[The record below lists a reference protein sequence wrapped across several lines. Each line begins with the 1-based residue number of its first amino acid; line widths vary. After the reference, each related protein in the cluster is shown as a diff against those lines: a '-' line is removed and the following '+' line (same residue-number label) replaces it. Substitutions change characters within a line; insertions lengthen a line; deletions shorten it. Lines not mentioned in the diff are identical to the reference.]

1 MCRATILLQKIENYC
16 MFVENNIEELKKLTY
31 EAESLEENKKLGM
44 YSQRAWHNYI
54 ALLKYLNRFIY

>member
-16 MFVENNIEELKKLTY
+16 MFVENNTEEHAD
-31 EAESLEENKKLGM
+31 EPPQENEKLGM